1 MSAPKTPSPAP
12 RADEDRANWASLT
25 RISQNTKPAAPPDF
39 AAIHVATRYRL
50 HMHVAASVAWL
61 ADIGRVL

>member
-25 RISQNTKPAAPPDF
+25 RISHNTKPAAPPDF
-39 AAIHVATRYRL
+39 AAIHVATRYL
-50 HMHVAASVAWL
+50 HVAASVAWL